1 MKETINNFSFEM
13 LIKTTLRV
21 NDTPGPH
28 FQRKRFW
35 AKYHM
40 DLNANVPIKVLKIE
54 ILFQQR
60 QLL

>member
-40 DLNANVPIKVLKIE
+40 DLNANVPIKVLKN
-54 ILFQQR
+54 
-60 QLL
+60 